1 MSKQFDELY
10 EQAVTIASGELSVWN
25 ENWTPKSPKFKYEEV
40 LFKKF
45 GELVVRECARVSI
58 QKQTE
63 NDIAGTVSKNP
74 GKDFAYA
81 LIKHFGIEE

>member
-45 GELVVRECARVSI
+45 GELVVRECAAHLNFVGDDYAS
-58 QKQTE
+58 TE
-63 NDIAGTVSKNP
+63 
-74 GKDFAYA
+74 
-81 LIKHFGIEE
+81 LLEHFGVLE